1 MQTCGVEAFQ
11 MGDIA
16 CAKGQGLE
24 AVRCMRRSVEAR
36 VACAGEGGEEWR
48 RRVREEMGQIL

>member
-1 MQTCGVEAFQ
+1 

-24 AVRCMRRSVEAR
+24 AVRCMRRSLEAR